1 MVSEAIVSQN
11 AIEQKIFLMRGQ
23 IYDKPYGGSKVG
35 RVKDGFVYDRPYGG
49 SKIGKTDIPAGA
61 AYWLL
66 KK

>member
-1 MVSEAIVSQN
+1 MDKDGFV
-11 AIEQKIFLMRGQ
+11 
-23 IYDKPYGGSKVG
+23 YDKPYGGSKIG

>member
-1 MVSEAIVSQN
+1 
-11 AIEQKIFLMRGQ
+11 
-23 IYDKPYGGSKVG
+23 
-35 RVKDGFVYDRPYGG
+35 VKDGFVYDRPYGG